1 MKFMS
6 ALSEEV
12 LALRTRYDEEP
23 GHSDHVTK
31 LALEIFDG
39 LKAWHRLDGRPREL
53 LHAAAL
59 LHDIG
64 WAMTPDG
71 KGHHKWSARLIR
83 EQAWKNLAKEE
94 VVEVA
99 LIARYHR
106 KASPKPEHEDFHA
119 LTASAKKRVMILGGV
134 LRIADALDRTHTGRI
149 ERVEVKATDKEIT
162 VRAKPRGAWDAERAM
177 FEMKRDMLQLAAERP
192 VECEPL

>member
-1 MKFMS
+1 MATLF
-6 ALSEEV
+6 EEV
-12 LALRTRYDEEP
+12 LALRARYDEEP

-39 LKAWHRLDGRPREL
+39 LKTWHRLETRPREL

-64 WAMTPDG
+64 WAMIPDG

-83 EQAWKNLAKEE
+83 EQPWKNLSKEE
-94 VVEVA
+94 VVVVA

-106 KASPKPEHEDFHA
+106 KVPPKPEHEDFHA
-119 LTASAKKRVMILGGV
+119 LPVPARKLVMILGGI
-134 LRIADALDRTHTGRI
+134 LRIADALDRTHTGQV
-149 ERVEVKATDKEIT
+149 EQTEVKVTEEAII
-162 VRAKPRGAWDAERAM
+162 VRVKPRGLWDAERAM
-177 FEMKRDMLQLAAERP
+177 FEMKRDMLQQVAERP

>member
-1 MKFMS
+1 MA

-12 LALRTRYDEEP
+12 LALRARYDEEP
-23 GHSDHVTK
+23 GHSDHVAK
-31 LALEIFDG
+31 LTLEIFDG
-39 LKAWHRLDGRPREL
+39 LKTWHRLEGRPREL

-71 KGHHKWSARLIR
+71 RGHHKWSARMIR
-83 EQAWKNLAKEE
+83 EQAWKNLSKEE
-94 VVEVA
+94 VAVVA
-99 LIARYHR
+99 QIARYHR
-106 KASPKPEHEDFHA
+106 KASPKPEHGDFQQLPEPA
-119 LTASAKKRVMILGGV
+119 RRLVMTLGGI
-134 LRIADALDRTHTGRI
+134 LRIGDALDRTHTGRI
-149 ERVEVKATDKEIT
+149 ERAEVEVTDGVIT
-162 VRAKPRGAWDAERAM
+162 VRVKPRGVWDAERAM

>member
-1 MKFMS
+1 MP
-6 ALSEEV
+6 ALFEEV
-12 LALRTRYDEEP
+12 LALRARYDEEP

-39 LKAWHRLDGRPREL
+39 LKPWHRFEERPREL

-71 KGHHKWSARLIR
+71 KGHHKWSARMIR
-83 EQAWKNLAKEE
+83 EQAWKNLSKEE
-94 VVEVA
+94 VAVVA

-106 KASPKPEHEDFHA
+106 KVPPKPEHEEFQA
-119 LTASAKKRVMILGGV
+119 LPAPARKRVMILGGI
-134 LRIADALDRTHTGRI
+134 LRIADALDRTHTGRV
-149 ERVEVKATDKEIT
+149 ERVEVETAEKAIT
-162 VRAKPRGAWDAERAM
+162 VRAKPRGVWDAERAM